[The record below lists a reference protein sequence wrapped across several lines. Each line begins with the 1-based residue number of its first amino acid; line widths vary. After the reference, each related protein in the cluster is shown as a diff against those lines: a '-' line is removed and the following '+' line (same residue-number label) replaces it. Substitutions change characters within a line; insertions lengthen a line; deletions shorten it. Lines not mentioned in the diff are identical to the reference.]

1 MRKAR
6 SYNRLPNQ
14 SMAALGRVTAQ
25 KQDCLN
31 RGLRAV
37 PQRPVNGA
45 LGFCRR
51 LRFSCSLA
59 RRRLV
64 RIKRYLPSPQVPPDA
79 SNDAEFYSP
88 YFIGSRAF
96 DVPETRQHGSRDRL
110 QVNRCH
116 GQLSSTTSAAALDGS
131 PASPRRQSSSGLRE
145 RKLS

>member
-1 MRKAR
+1 VGKAR

-79 SNDAEFYSP
+79 SNDAEFYLSI
-88 YFIGSRAF
+88 FH
-96 DVPETRQHGSRDRL
+96 RQ
-110 QVNRCH
+110 
-116 GQLSSTTSAAALDGS
+116 
-131 PASPRRQSSSGLRE
+131 PRF
-145 RKLS
+145 